1 MVVQMR
7 MEPNVDILPAVRSQ
21 IEQAE
26 AKLQVACR
34 LLRENGWPENSDELV
49 RSLKHVRVWTQCDG
63 WLDILARQDAG
74 PFWIAA
80 AQRRSK

>member
-1 MVVQMR
+1 MS

-26 AKLQVACR
+26 AKLQIACR

-49 RSLKHVRVWTQCDG
+49 RSLKHVRVWTQRDG
-63 WLDILARQDAG
+63 WLDILAWQDARSFG
-74 PFWIAA
+74 IAA

>member
-1 MVVQMR
+1 MSIA
-7 MEPNVDILPAVRSQ
+7 PNVDILPAVRSQ

-26 AKLQVACR
+26 AKLRVACR

-49 RSLKHVRVWTQCDG
+49 RSLKHVRVWTQRDG

-74 PFWIAA
+74 PFGNAA